1 MTTEPRLVRAGR
13 LQAAKTFLYNYY
25 YYTITLGE
33 TITIGIDTK
42 KAQDRG
48 HKRAFLFFMWQNE
61 NVSWG
66 QSHVFVKWLKD

>member
-48 HKRAFLFFMWQNE
+48 HKRAFLFFM
-61 NVSWG
+61 
-66 QSHVFVKWLKD
+66 